1 MVAQNRRAK
10 RDYWIEETYE
20 AGLAL
25 LGTEVK
31 ALREGR
37 VSLEDG
43 YAEIR
48 NGEVFLVNVHIS
60 PYAYG
65 NQFNHDPL
73 RPRKLLLHKR
83 EIKRLLG
90 KVKERGFT
98 LIPLSLYFVRG
109 KAKVE
114 LALARGKKLYD
125 KREEL
130 KRRALEKELKRGYK
144 RYKVHWKGGEKG
156 STGVGR

>member
-48 NGEVFLVNVHIS
+48 NGEAFLVNVHIS

-98 LIPLSLYFVRG
+98 LVPLSLYFVRG

-130 KRRALEKELKRGYK
+130 KRRALEKEMKRGYDK
-144 RYKVHWKGGEKG
+144 YKV
-156 STGVGR
+156 R

>member
-144 RYKVHWKGGEKG
+144 RYKVH
-156 STGVGR
+156 

>member
-1 MVAQNRRAK
+1 MAQNRRAK

-48 NGEVFLVNVHIS
+48 NGEAFLVNVHIS

-73 RPRKLLLHKR
+73 RPRKLLLRKR

-130 KRRALEKELKRGYK
+130 KRRALEKELKRGYDK
-144 RYKVHWKGGEKG
+144 YKV
-156 STGVGR
+156 R

>member
-1 MVAQNRRAK
+1 VVAQNRRAK

-144 RYKVHWKGGEKG
+144 RYKVH
-156 STGVGR
+156 

>member
-1 MVAQNRRAK
+1 VAQNRRAK

-48 NGEVFLVNVHIS
+48 NGEAFLVNVHIS

-73 RPRKLLLHKR
+73 RPRKLLLRKR

-130 KRRALEKELKRGYK
+130 KRRALEKELKRGYDK
-144 RYKVHWKGGEKG
+144 YKV
-156 STGVGR
+156 R

>member
-1 MVAQNRRAK
+1 MEGRKVVAQNRRAK

-144 RYKVHWKGGEKG
+144 RYKVH
-156 STGVGR
+156 

>member
-1 MVAQNRRAK
+1 VAQNRRAK

-48 NGEVFLVNVHIS
+48 NGEAFLVNVHIS

-65 NQFNHDPL
+65 NQFNHNPL
-73 RPRKLLLHKR
+73 RPRKLLLRKR

-130 KRRALEKELKRGYK
+130 KRRALEKELKRGYDK
-144 RYKVHWKGGEKG
+144 YKV
-156 STGVGR
+156 R

>member
-10 RDYWIEETYE
+10 RDYWIEEIYE

-144 RYKVHWKGGEKG
+144 RYKVH
-156 STGVGR
+156 

>member
-1 MVAQNRRAK
+1 MEGRKVVAQNRRAK

-48 NGEVFLVNVHIS
+48 NGEAFLVNVHIS

-144 RYKVHWKGGEKG
+144 RYKVH
-156 STGVGR
+156 

>member
-1 MVAQNRRAK
+1 VVAQNRRAK

-48 NGEVFLVNVHIS
+48 NGEAFLVNVHIS

-73 RPRKLLLHKR
+73 RPRKLLLRKR

-130 KRRALEKELKRGYK
+130 KRRALEKELKRGYDK
-144 RYKVHWKGGEKG
+144 YKV
-156 STGVGR
+156 R

>member
-1 MVAQNRRAK
+1 MAQNRRAK

-48 NGEVFLVNVHIS
+48 NGEAFLVNVHIS

-98 LIPLSLYFVRG
+98 LVPLSLYFVRG

-144 RYKVHWKGGEKG
+144 RYKVH
-156 STGVGR
+156 

>member
-48 NGEVFLVNVHIS
+48 NGEAFLVNVHIS

-73 RPRKLLLHKR
+73 RPRKLLLRKR

-130 KRRALEKELKRGYK
+130 KRRALEKELKRGYDK
-144 RYKVHWKGGEKG
+144 YKV
-156 STGVGR
+156 R

>member
-1 MVAQNRRAK
+1 MAQNRRAK

-48 NGEVFLVNVHIS
+48 NGEAFLVNVHIS

-73 RPRKLLLHKR
+73 RPRKLLLRKR

-98 LIPLSLYFVRG
+98 LVPLSLYFVRG

-130 KRRALEKELKRGYK
+130 KRRALEKELKRGYDK
-144 RYKVHWKGGEKG
+144 YKV
-156 STGVGR
+156 R

>member
-1 MVAQNRRAK
+1 MGQGREPRKVVAQNRRAK

-20 AGLAL
+20 AGMVLQ
-25 LGTEVK
+25 GTEVK

-48 NGEVFLVNVHIS
+48 NGEVYLVNVHIS

-65 NQFNHDPL
+65 NKFNHDPL

-90 KVKERGFT
+90 KVQQRGFT
-98 LIPLSLYFVRG
+98 LIPLSVYFVRG

-130 KRRALEKELKRGYK
+130 RRKALEKELQRGYK
-144 RYKVHWKGGEKG
+144 KYKI
-156 STGVGR
+156 S

>member
-1 MVAQNRRAK
+1 MAQNRRAK

-48 NGEVFLVNVHIS
+48 NGEAFLVNVHIS

-65 NQFNHDPL
+65 NQFNHNPL
-73 RPRKLLLHKR
+73 RPRKLLLRKR

-130 KRRALEKELKRGYK
+130 KRRALEKELKRGYDK
-144 RYKVHWKGGEKG
+144 YKV
-156 STGVGR
+156 R